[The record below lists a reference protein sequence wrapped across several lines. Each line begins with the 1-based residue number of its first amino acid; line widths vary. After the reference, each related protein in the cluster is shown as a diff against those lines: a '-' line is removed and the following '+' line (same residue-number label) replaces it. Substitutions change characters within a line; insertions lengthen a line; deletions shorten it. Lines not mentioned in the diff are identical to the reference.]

1 MFDNRK
7 VLRKLIQ
14 AALQKQGY
22 AIRLVKP
29 SGARL
34 QITRDGKTAYTLAR
48 TSSDRWLGW
57 MRSGDDW
64 RGLKEADLVVV
75 GALKKDKADVADVFA
90 FAPTDLREAFRN
102 NLAARQS
109 KNPRLKESAPVF
121 VCLDDQPNKYPWAVS
136 SNLKAK
142 ALWRVELPLEPV
154 GSDKELSQTRSSEA
168 QESFAIR
175 VRQEFADLVGV
186 PVEKVNVDFRVS
198 L

>member
-7 VLRKLIQ
+7 ALRKLVQ
-14 AALQKQGY
+14 AALQQQGY

-29 SGARL
+29 SGARIE
-34 QITRDGKTAYTLAR
+34 ITRDSQTAYTLVR

-75 GALKKDKADVADVFA
+75 GALRKDKADVADVFA
-90 FAPTDLREAFRN
+90 FAPNDLREAFKH
-102 NLAARQS
+102 NLAARQR
-109 KNPRLKESAPVF
+109 KNPKLKESAPIF

-142 ALWRVELPLEPV
+142 ALWQVELSLEPV
-154 GSDKELSQTRSSEA
+154 GSDKELSQTQSSEPQA
-168 QESFAIR
+168 SFAIR
-175 VRQEFADLVGV
+175 VRQEFAELIGV
-186 PVEKVNVDFRVS
+186 PSEKVSVDFRVS
-198 L
+198 I